1 MVETTEPEPKQ
12 RSRLALIL
20 VTVGVVIAAVLVAY
34 GFSQS
39 DDDRDPA
46 TTTPPTI
53 GVIQAPAD
61 VATTQGPAR
70 PPDETFATDDVP
82 LVIPS
87 GTADIGFPPPVT
99 PDISSP

>member
-1 MVETTEPEPKQ
+1 MAEPTEPDPKN
-12 RSRLALIL
+12 RSRFALIL

-39 DDDRDPA
+39 DDDREPTS

-61 VATTQGPAR
+61 VSTTQGVR
-70 PPDETFATDDVP
+70 PPEETLATDDLP
-82 LVIPS
+82 LVAPS
-87 GTADIGFPPPVT
+87 GTADIGLPPPVT
-99 PDISSP
+99 ADIPSP